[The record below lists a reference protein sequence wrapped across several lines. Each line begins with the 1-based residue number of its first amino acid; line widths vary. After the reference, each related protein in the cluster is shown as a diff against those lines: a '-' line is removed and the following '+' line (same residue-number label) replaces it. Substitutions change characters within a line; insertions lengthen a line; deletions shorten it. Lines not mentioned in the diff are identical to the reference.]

1 MELALW
7 NFVADANGELHLLPF
22 TRMMRLWQGTHSLS
36 ERAGK
41 ELKLVQVALEVNRG
55 AIRRVLSVVPRRIA
69 VRPDGTLDTAA
80 AMRQVMEELAERL
93 TPARPDTPE
102 RAIRRLERD
111 ANRFWDLDRAHTEA
125 LACALGCHPEDIV
138 QATWRLEGGPGE

>member
-1 MELALW
+1 MELAFW
-7 NFVADANGELHLLPF
+7 NFMADANGQLHLLPF

-36 ERAGK
+36 ERAGE
-41 ELKLVQVALEVNRG
+41 ELKVVQVAIEVDRG
-55 AIRRVLSVVPRRIA
+55 AVRRVLSVVPRRIA

-93 TPARPDTPE
+93 DPAGPNTPE

-111 ANRFWDLDRAHTEA
+111 ANRFWHLDRVHTAA
-125 LACALGCHPEDIV
+125 LACVIGCDPEDIV
-138 QATWRLEGGPGE
+138 QATWRLEEEPGE